1 MSLLEG
7 FIFFTIKSDENEKIS
22 LIKQGIDSLT
32 LFFYDAVKI
41 GEPMKTD
48 INSEI
53 NNILKNFKLPETLG
67 FGNVF
72 APIMVQ
78 SDYADGKWSKL
89 EIKKYGPLQLD
100 PAAKVLHYAQ
110 EIFEG
115 MKAYKNDDEEVYLFR
130 PDMNAERFNSSATR
144 MAMPNIPVDMFI
156 EANKVITDLCR
167 DFIPTEVGASLY
179 LRPFMIATEPT
190 LGVRPSKTYSF
201 IVLACPS
208 GNYFTR
214 ANVSVYIE
222 SEGAR
227 ASEGGTGYAKT
238 GGNYAASLKSFKKLE
253 EVGCDQTLWLD
264 AAEHKYIEELSGMNF
279 FAVINGEFHTP
290 AISDTILEG
299 ITRNS
304 ILQLAKDKGIK
315 VIERKMNIDELIA
328 DIKSGNCTEAFA
340 CGTASILTPISE
352 LVDDSGRYEFKN
364 PEGKLS
370 IEVKLDLLMIQS
382 GRLIKRED
390 WQMKV

>member
-1 MSLLEG
+1 M
-7 FIFFTIKSDENEKIS
+7 N
-22 LIKQGIDSLT
+22 
-32 LFFYDAVKI
+32 A
-41 GEPMKTD
+41 D

-53 NNILKNFKLPETLG
+53 TSILKEFKLPDSLG

-72 APIMVQ
+72 APIMIQ
-78 SDYADGKWSKL
+78 SDYADGHWSKL
-89 EIKKYGPLQLD
+89 EIKKYGPLQID

-115 MKAYKNDDEEVYLFR
+115 MKAYKNDDEEVFLFR
-130 PDMNAERFNSSATR
+130 PDMNSKRFNASATR
-144 MAMPNIPVDMFI
+144 MAMPEVPKDMFI
-156 EANKVITDLCR
+156 EASSVITDLCR
-167 DFIPTEVGASLY
+167 DFIPKEVGASLY

-214 ANVSVYIE
+214 ANVSVYVE
-222 SEGAR
+222 REGAR

-238 GGNYAASLKSFKKLE
+238 GGNYAASLQSFKTLE

-264 AAEHKYIEELSGMNF
+264 AAEHKFIEELSGMNF
-279 FAVINGEFHTP
+279 FAVINNEFHTP
-290 AISDTILEG
+290 VITDTILEG

-304 ILQLAKDKGIK
+304 ILQLAQDKGFK
-315 VIERKMNIDELIA
+315 VVERKMNIDELIE
-328 DIKSGNCTEAFA
+328 DIKAGNCTEAFA
-340 CGTASILTPISE
+340 CGTASVLTPISK
-352 LVDDSGRYEFKN
+352 LVDDNGTYDMKN

-370 IEVKLDLLMIQS
+370 TEIKLDLLMIQS
-382 GRLIKRED
+382 GRLMKRED
-390 WQMKV
+390 WQIKV